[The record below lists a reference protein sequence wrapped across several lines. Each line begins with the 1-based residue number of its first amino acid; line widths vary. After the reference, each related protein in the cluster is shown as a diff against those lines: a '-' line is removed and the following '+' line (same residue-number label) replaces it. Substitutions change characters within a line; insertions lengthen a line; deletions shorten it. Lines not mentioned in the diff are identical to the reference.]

1 MENKYLKN
9 EKIKD
14 SKILV
19 VDENGNNLGI
29 MSTNSARKLAKE
41 KGLDLVLFV
50 SGKKTGKLSICKI
63 IDYGKFIYQL
73 NRKQKQNKKNQTIIK
88 VKEIK
93 VKPQTDVGD
102 LQWKANKVKKWLE
115 NGYQIKFKVMTFGRI
130 ATRKELIFKIYHD
143 FLKLIEQNGKVAI
156 ELKQVSPIAYEAT
169 IVKK

>member
-9 EKIKD
+9 ERIKD

-73 NRKQKQNKKNQTIIK
+73 NRKQKENKKKQSIIK
-88 VKEIK
+88 IKEVK

-102 LQWKANKVKKWLE
+102 LQWKANHVNKWLQS
-115 NGYQIKFKVMTFGRI
+115 GYQIKFKVMTFGRI
-130 ATRKELIFKIYHD
+130 ATRKELIFKVYHD
-143 FLKLIEQNGKVAI
+143 FLKLIEQNAKVAI
-156 ELKQVSPIAYEAT
+156 ELEQVSPIAYEAT
-169 IVKK
+169 FVKK

>member
-9 EKIKD
+9 ERIKD

-73 NRKQKQNKKNQTIIK
+73 NRKQKENKKKQSIIK
-88 VKEIK
+88 IKEVK

-102 LQWKANKVKKWLE
+102 LQ
-115 NGYQIKFKVMTFGRI
+115 
-130 ATRKELIFKIYHD
+130 
-143 FLKLIEQNGKVAI
+143 
-156 ELKQVSPIAYEAT
+156 
-169 IVKK
+169 